1 MSAKDSRKL
10 INIITVISTI
20 LMILLGIYWY
30 KMGILTDQV
39 KMKEYL
45 SDKQVIGPLIFVF
58 IQIIQV
64 VIPIIPGGVT
74 LVAGVI
80 FFGPLWG
87 FIYNYVGIVIGSI
100 IIFFLA
106 RFYGKPF
113 ILHLVSEE
121 TYNKYMKWTVNQKK
135 FNHIFA
141 WCIIAPVAPDDI
153 LCMIAGLTEIKVST
167 YIMIIIF
174 GKPWTILAYSLG
186 LVYGSK
192 WFLKILG
199 K

>member
-64 VIPIIPGGVT
+64 VIPIIPGGVS

-80 FFGPLWG
+80 FFG
-87 FIYNYVGIVIGSI
+87 IGSI